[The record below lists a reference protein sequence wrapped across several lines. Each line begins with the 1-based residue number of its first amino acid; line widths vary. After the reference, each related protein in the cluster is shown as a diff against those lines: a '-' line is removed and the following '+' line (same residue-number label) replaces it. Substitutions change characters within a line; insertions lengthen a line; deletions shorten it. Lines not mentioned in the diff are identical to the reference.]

1 MNPCNRR
8 KFMFQVAVGASALTL
23 ARFVSAEDAAAAPKP
38 RLTED
43 DAYAKSMGFRL
54 NTENV
59 DQAKYPK
66 HTTDQHCAKCQL
78 FSGEDG
84 DEVGPCSFFGGR
96 LVPPTGWCRNFKPK
110 GAA

>member
-1 MNPCNRR
+1 
-8 KFMFQVAVGASALTL
+8 MFHVAVGASALTL
-23 ARFVSAEDAAAAPKP
+23 SRLVSAEDAAAGPKP

-43 DAYAKSMGFRL
+43 DAYAKSMGFKL

-66 HTTDQHCAKCQL
+66 HTTDQHCSKCQL
-78 FSGEDG
+78 FSGKDG